1 MLTRIITIIAG
12 SGNAGGD
19 RLAARH
25 LQREMLAAACLFA
38 EMVRMAGNEL
48 VAERRTAIS
57 ALESRF
63 FLSADDAATLHA
75 IAERREAEVYSDFLF
90 IETVR
95 GAFDDLARA
104 EIFADLVRIAFADGV
119 LTREE
124 TALLSRLARDL
135 AIDPASAARILASP
149 GG

>member
-1 MLTRIITIIAG
+1 MLTRIIAMI
-12 SGNAGGD
+12 SGAEGQGAP
-19 RLAARH
+19 LAEPRI
-25 LQREMLAAACLFA
+25 QREMLAAACLFA

-48 VAERRTAIS
+48 VAERLTAIR
-57 ALESRF
+57 ALEERF
-63 FLSADDAATLHA
+63 FLSHGDAQTLHA

-95 GAFDDLARA
+95 HAFDDLARA
-104 EIFADLVRIAFADGV
+104 EIFADLVRIAFADGQ

-135 AIDPASAARILASP
+135 AIDPASAARILAMP

>member
-1 MLTRIITIIAG
+1 MLTRIIAII
-12 SGNAGGD
+12 SGGNPGAE
-19 RLAARH
+19 RLTPRH

-48 VAERRTAIS
+48 VAERLTAIS

-63 FLSADDAATLHA
+63 LLSADDAATLHA

-124 TALLSRLARDL
+124 TALLSRLAREL
-135 AIDPASAARILASP
+135 AIDPAASARILASP

>member
-1 MLTRIITIIAG
+1 MLTRIMMIIGG
-12 SGNAGGD
+12 SGDDAGA
-19 RLAARH
+19 RLAPRH

-48 VAERRTAIS
+48 VAERKAAIS
-57 ALESRF
+57 ALENRF
-63 FLSADDAATLHA
+63 LLTPDDAATLHA

-95 GAFDDLARA
+95 STFDDLARA
-104 EIFADLVRIAFADGV
+104 EIFADLVRIAFADGQ

-135 AIDPASAARILASP
+135 AIDPASAARILSMP